1 MYRPQVPQPLFDRII
16 LLIFR
21 KQPEQGD
28 GYIEAN
34 IADFLNWAFH
44 LRSTAVAVAIEVRS
58 TKARNMSETSSNL
71 VPGFSVPA
79 TWLRSEL
86 AVSRSQPVGLAMKR
100 AFDIVGAFMLLL
112 LLSPLLPLLAL
123 AVRLDGGK
131 ALYGHTRVGF
141 NGQAFKCLK
150 YRTMVTGAEQLLAHH
165 LATNPLA
172 AIEWAAQRK
181 LTNDPRVT
189 RLGAIMRKTSL
200 DELPQLLNVLLGH
213 MSLIGPRP
221 VVRDEL
227 EQHYGMVGRAAYAA
241 SRPGITG
248 LWQISGRSDT
258 TYTERV
264 KFDVEYVATWSFGLD
279 IKILLLTV
287 PAVLARRG
295 AV

>member
-1 MYRPQVPQPLFDRII
+1 
-16 LLIFR
+16 
-21 KQPEQGD
+21 
-28 GYIEAN
+28 
-34 IADFLNWAFH
+34 
-44 LRSTAVAVAIEVRS
+44 
-58 TKARNMSETSSNL
+58 MSDTSSSGL
-71 VPGFSVPA
+71 SRFSFA
-79 TWLRSEL
+79 TPWLLPEE
-86 AVSRSQPVGLAMKR
+86 AAAARSQPVGLAMKR
-100 AFDIVGAFMLLL
+100 AFDIVGAFLLL
-112 LLSPLLPLLAL
+112 LILSPFLPLLAL

-141 NGQAFKCLK
+141 NGRSFKCLK
-150 YRTMVTGAEQLLAHH
+150 YRTMVTEADRLLAEH
-165 LATNPLA
+165 LSSDPLA
-172 AIEWAAQRK
+172 AAEWAAQRK

-227 EQHYGMVGRAAYAA
+227 EQHYGTAGRAAYAA

-248 LWQISGRSDT
+248 LWQISGRSNT
-258 TYTERV
+258 SYTERV
-264 KFDVEYVATWSFGLD
+264 KFDIDYVATWSLGLD
-279 IKILLLTV
+279 IKILCLTV